1 MLLDDLDSYVTNE
14 LGLTL
19 NKYRYINIG
28 GKVVYIEG
36 QTGIKTLS
44 SELIALHLGK
54 KTCTINGSDLF
65 IKYYDK
71 STAVVSGS
79 IVSVV
84 VL

>member
-1 MLLDDLDSYVTNE
+1 MLLDDLDNYVTKE

-19 NKYRYINIG
+19 NQYRYINIG
-28 GKVVYIEG
+28 GKVVYVEG

-44 SELIALHLGK
+44 NELIAINLGK
-54 KTCTINGSDLF
+54 KTCTINGTDLF

-71 STAVVSGS
+71 STAIVSGS

>member
-19 NKYRYINIG
+19 NKYRYVNIG
-28 GKVVYIEG
+28 GKALYIEG

-44 SELIALHLGK
+44 SELIEINLGK
-54 KTCTINGSDLF
+54 KTCTINGIDLF

-71 STAVVSGS
+71 STAIVSGS

-84 VL
+84 VI